1 MVSRRVVQENSR
13 KSLHLTRLGAKKRLV
28 SRPAAYR
35 KWSGR
40 RDSKSPPL
48 APHASALP
56 GYATARTRERSAR
69 PARRVEAR
77 ANHAGVPVA
86 AARRAVLAAEI
97 YHPQV
102 QLVPAR
108 LGEKRLQ
115 VALRLLHIAAP
126 GEAPAPREP
135 VNVGVDRE
143 RRDVEG
149 LRHDDA
155 RRLVP
160 HARKL
165 LQLPE
170 RAGHGAPVPLGDDL
184 SQAGYRPRLL
194 GGKARSEESTSEL
207 PSTVY

>member
-1 MVSRRVVQENSR
+1 MRRHGA
-13 KSLHLTRLGAKKRLV
+13 SLG
-28 SRPAAYR
+28 

-40 RDSKSPPL
+40 RDSNSRPL

-77 ANHAGVPVA
+77 ANHAGVSVA
-86 AARRAVLAAEI
+86 AARGAVLAAEI

-115 VALRLLHIAAP
+115 VALRFLNVAAA
-126 GEAPAPREP
+126 GEAPALREP

-143 RRDVEG
+143 GRDAE
-149 LRHDDA
+149 
-155 RRLVP
+155 
-160 HARKL
+160 
-165 LQLPE
+165 
-170 RAGHGAPVPLGDDL
+170 
-184 SQAGYRPRLL
+184 
-194 GGKARSEESTSEL
+194 
-207 PSTVY
+207 